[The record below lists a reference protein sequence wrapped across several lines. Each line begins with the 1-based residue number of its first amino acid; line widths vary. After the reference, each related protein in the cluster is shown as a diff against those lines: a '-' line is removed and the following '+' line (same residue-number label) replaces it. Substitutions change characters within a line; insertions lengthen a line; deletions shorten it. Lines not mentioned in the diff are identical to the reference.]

1 MKNARIVARASWLNS
16 FQHSRLCWP
25 KPLPARRLN
34 VPEIQAPA
42 EFANKSLKTPPVY
55 LNL

>member
-16 FQHSRLCWP
+16 FQHSRLCRP

-34 VPEIQAPA
+34 VPEIQALWHLRINPENA
-42 EFANKSLKTPPVY
+42 PVY